1 MKIMGWWL
9 RFKYSLG
16 YETQPEQVIRRV
28 WEMDHEQLA
37 TLHRIFGQETYQRGT
52 PADIQSRHI
61 AKELLRRGDANGQH
75 RPLLMRTFVKGAA

>member
-1 MKIMGWWL
+1 
-9 RFKYSLG
+9 
-16 YETQPEQVIRRV
+16 
-28 WEMDHEQLA
+28 MDHEQLA

-61 AKELLRRGDANGQH
+61 TKELLRRGDANGQH